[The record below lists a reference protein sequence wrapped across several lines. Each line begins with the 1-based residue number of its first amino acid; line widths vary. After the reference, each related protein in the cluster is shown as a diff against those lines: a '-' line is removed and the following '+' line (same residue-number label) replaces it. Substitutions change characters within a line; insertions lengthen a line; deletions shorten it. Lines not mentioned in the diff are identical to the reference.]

1 MAWRTISTS
10 DCKLTPVEVSV
21 LNAIQGATTGL
32 QTRLTDTVAE
42 FIAAMTAAGYNVK
55 NDGSVPDQLRGHIT
69 SRCLWLFLTDFAQL
83 KSMMTDGRRDMANK
97 AEAMLEKI
105 AQRTAG
111 AIEDPS
117 GTAASN
123 ANWNSNNKLILRTQP
138 TPSPSVQFQPTPPG
152 MPYANPNAPA
162 DD

>member
-1 MAWRTISTS
+1 MSWRTISTT
-10 DCKLTPVEVSV
+10 DCKLTPVELAV
-21 LNAIQGATTGL
+21 LNNIQGAATGL
-32 QTRLTDTVAE
+32 QLRLTDTVAE
-42 FIAAMTAAGYNVK
+42 FIAAMTAAGYNV
-55 NDGSVPDQLRGHIT
+55 NTDGTVPDQLRGHIL

-83 KSMMTDGRRDMANK
+83 KSMMTDGRRDTANK

-105 AQRTAG
+105 AARTAG

-117 GTAASN
+117 GTAAST

-138 TPSPSVQFQPTPPG
+138 TPTPSVQFQPTPPG
-152 MPYANPNAPA
+152 NEYANPNAPA